1 MAFRLVGVAHAKT
14 RGYKT
19 RLPGN
24 YCAVASWKVL
34 PALCRPRN
42 EVVML
47 SKPLLRPI
55 LEDDALTRGLGDAEA
70 RVLVEWLVD
79 RAEDAAANAGNEE
92 VAQQRVLSLR
102 RRSRAISRFVEL
114 WCHTPSRGAAS
125 QLAACER
132 FGWPLPEPTAEAIDI
147 MEAILAWES
156 EHSAA

>member
-1 MAFRLVGVAHAKT
+1 
-14 RGYKT
+14 
-19 RLPGN
+19 
-24 YCAVASWKVL
+24 
-34 PALCRPRN
+34 
-42 EVVML
+42 ML

-79 RAEDAAANAGNEE
+79 RAEDAAASAGNEE
-92 VAQQRVLSLR
+92 VAQRRVLSLR

-156 EHSAA
+156 EHSAG